1 MTTTFKKRQK
11 EMKRMEKARTKAE
24 RRFQKK
30 QEERVGEGGPPI
42 EASDAFDEAY
52 LPAETEPETEPAADP
67 QP

>member
-42 EASDAFDEAY
+42 EPSYAFDEAY
-52 LPAETEPETEPAADP
+52 LPAETEILADP

>member
-30 QEERVGEGGPPI
+30 QEDDRVGEGGPPI

-52 LPAETEPETEPAADP
+52 LPPETAPIADP
-67 QP
+67 QS